1 MAGPPEP
8 GCVGVQGAEGGSSR
22 LSREPSLDEEIKA
35 ELPPEL
41 GHCGRKEAG
50 GRCLENTG

>member
-1 MAGPPEP
+1 MTGPPEP